1 LALDFGL
8 VAKEGRDLILGKS
21 DMNQSRTSTGV
32 ASTLMAAMCLLA
44 GQARAGNEANFVLYD
59 HHTDAKGETEINVFS
74 DVSNAVSGDPSYAA
88 QLVEIEHSITD
99 RWTAALYLE
108 GDAIRGEG
116 YDFAGWRLENRYRL
130 FEYGA
135 FLNPVLYVEYE
146 NLKPDHKYLLEVT
159 GRTDTPEGP
168 ETIKHE
174 IESKLILGQDLT
186 NRLDAAFN
194 WINETNLDTG
204 RWEFGYALGLN
215 YALYGE
221 ANQEAE
227 EHGQNRRAERTETS
241 SNWTVKEM
249 KIGAEVYGGLGDST
263 LGFSLDPNVTQ
274 QYAGLNLR
282 TEFTNGVEIMVGG
295 AAGLTGESE
304 RGRLR
309 LMLGYEFE

>member
-1 LALDFGL
+1 MKQSKHARANAVALVWIVG
-8 VAKEGRDLILGKS
+8 A
-21 DMNQSRTSTGV
+21 
-32 ASTLMAAMCLLA
+32 CLL
-44 GQARAGNEANFVLYD
+44 GNQARAGNEANFVLYD

-74 DVSNAVSGDPSYAA
+74 DFSNAVGDDPSYAA

-108 GDAIRGEG
+108 GDAIEGEN
-116 YDFAGWRLENRYRL
+116 YDFAGWRIENRYRL

-168 ETIKHE
+168 DRTEHE
-174 IESKLILGQDLT
+174 IDSKLILGQDLSSK
-186 NRLDAAFN
+186 LDVAFN
-194 WINETNLDTG
+194 WINEANLDTG

-215 YALYGE
+215 YSLYGE
-221 ANQEAE
+221 GNEEAE
-227 EHGQNRRAERTETS
+227 EHGENERSERSQAS
-241 SNWTVKEM
+241 SNWTLKEM
-249 KIGAEVYGGLGDST
+249 KIGVEVYGGLGDST
-263 LGFSLDPNVTQ
+263 RGVTLDPDVTQ
-274 QYAGLNLR
+274 QYAELNLR
-282 TEFTNGVEIMVGG
+282 TEFSNGVNIMVGG
-295 AAGLTGESE
+295 AAGLTDESE